1 MKKTMAGLCAALLM
15 LSGVQTAALAD
26 GANEELDRQVYVS
39 ANDLDFVSS
48 IDLPAV
54 LKRALEDSDNLM
66 LLQLK
71 YAALNAKENDLK
83 QQSDSLHGSLVTGAH
98 LPDTPE
104 EMIAAMNAQGVQL
117 KPEENLWIGPMTT
130 VTNKAVN
137 QLIQG
142 MGAMSTGIN
151 QMIHQQREQMKSAAH
166 QLQTDQRN
174 TRLQQEEAR
183 EGIRLQTIA
192 QYVQLLGMKKQIAF
206 MQEYQTLLEQELR
219 KATLF
224 KEEGL
229 ASSEDVLAAERALAK
244 HKDELTIL
252 NQNYRLAL
260 LQLSF
265 DIGIAYDPNLELKE
279 IEDLST
285 APIVEV
291 DTETLLRHSFQMK
304 MSANNIDEAAWQSDN
319 SVTQNVYG
327 EGGLAVNY
335 AIAGTKNKQMQ
346 LELSKKIQATYT
358 EAKNAYQS
366 YLTEERNAEEAK
378 ADLSRMKFRYEVG
391 VISRHDLRKFEL
403 KVRQSEASLE
413 AAKLKYYVLREKA
426 TAMEKGF
433 IQ

>member
-142 MGAMSTGIN
+142 MGAMSVGIN

-335 AIAGTKNKQMQ
+335 AIAGTKNKQTQ

-366 YLTEERNAEEAK
+366 YLKEERNAEEAK

-426 TAMEKGF
+426 IAMEKGF

>member
-142 MGAMSTGIN
+142 MGAMSAGIN

-335 AIAGTKNKQMQ
+335 AIAGTKNKQTQ
-346 LELSKKIQATYT
+346 LELSKK
-358 EAKNAYQS
+358 NS
-366 YLTEERNAEEAK
+366 SHLHGSEEC
-378 ADLSRMKFRYEVG
+378 LSVLFDRRAQCRGSEGGPEQDEVP
-391 VISRHDLRKFEL
+391 L
-403 KVRQSEASLE
+403 
-413 AAKLKYYVLREKA
+413 
-426 TAMEKGF
+426 
-433 IQ
+433 